1 LSIGKVLLNIIIN
14 INYFKLRLNM
24 KIGNYVV
31 GDYIIDSQANKKKLV
46 IDCRNCPY
54 GTSISDDP
62 RCRYHVLKLLE
73 TVDADEIILS
83 EVYERT
89 YNEKQTK
96 YLKEIVNLLL
106 DWENRSV
113 WVSSHLNVKDIDCD
127 ECYKERHNN
136 IIKFAR
142 DLLSYDPIT
151 SYLSLLK
158 EIENNKIRFDEQKSQ
173 NCGKCFE
180 ANLKHLLK
188 LKKEFENTE
197 FIKEL
202 KPILMKAKDL
212 SNIDIIYKTLFEV
225 QIKPAF
231 IGSQLLLG
239 DAEKLQLVDEYTVL
253 GTTVQVFKHPEK
265 IELIYYI
272 NPPEYTLTPNLY
284 FILSKTKETVAN
296 YQPGKVTLTSGSGT
310 RKYFQRIYRST
321 IADVGR
327 RYNITIA
334 PEDVNMLS
342 EIVTRYTIGY
352 GILELLLSDKRITD
366 IFIDSPIGSRPIYL
380 THSQYGQ
387 CQTNIL
393 YTEKEAESLVGKMR
407 AMSGR
412 PFDDAHPILDFDI
425 PDVNTRVNVIG
436 RPLATDG
443 IAFAFRIHKETPWTL
458 PQLINVKSLNP
469 LAAGLLSFFIDNNST
484 ILVAGS
490 RGAGKTSLMT
500 ALMLEVLQNSRM
512 IVQEDTLELPV
523 MYMKDIGFNIQRLK
537 TRSAIGAD
545 DSSSEVAPADALRT
559 ALRLGDSAIIVGEV
573 RSVEAKVLYE
583 AMRVGAA
590 GNVVMGTIH
599 ADSAYAVWDRVVNDL
614 EVPTTSFK
622 ATDLV
627 IVAKPI
633 RFKGSLKKYRRVTQI
648 TEVKKHWNKDP
659 DAEGGLLDLMTYQAD
674 KDSLILNEDALK
686 DSELFTKICTLSGM
700 TIEEAWDNIKLLAN
714 EKELI
719 VDISNKESVPE
730 ILEAENSSQAHNK
743 LLLMKEEYLEE
754 NGKVDYNNLFNNW
767 KDWYVNNFIPRL
779 VKKYKSNSEKQEE

>member
-1 LSIGKVLLNIIIN
+1 MV
-14 INYFKLRLNM
+14 
-24 KIGNYVV
+24 
-31 GDYIIDSQANKKKLV
+31 DDEANKKKLV

-62 RCRYHVLKLLE
+62 RCRFHVLKLLE
-73 TVDADEIILS
+73 TIDADEIILS

-89 YNEKQTK
+89 YNAKQTQ

-113 WVSSHLNVKDIDCD
+113 WIGSHLNIDDIDCD

-136 IIKFAR
+136 IIKFAK
-142 DLLSYDPIT
+142 DLLSYDPIA

-158 EIENNKIRFDEQKSQ
+158 EIENNKIRLDQQKGK
-173 NCGKCFE
+173 NCEKCFV
-180 ANLKHLLK
+180 ANLKHLIK
-188 LKKEFENTE
+188 LKKEFEGTE
-197 FIKEL
+197 FIKII
-202 KPILMKAKDL
+202 KPILLKEKDL
-212 SNIDIIYKTLFEV
+212 SKLNNIYKTVFEV

-231 IGSQLLLG
+231 IGSQLLFG
-239 DAEKLQLVDEYTVL
+239 DAEKLQLIDEYTVL
-253 GTTVQVFKHPEK
+253 GTTVQLFKHPEK
-265 IELIYYI
+265 IEFIYYI

-321 IADVGR
+321 ISDIAR
-327 RYNITIA
+327 RYRLNITPDDI
-334 PEDVNMLS
+334 NMLS

-366 IFIDSPIGSRPIYL
+366 IFIDSPIGSKPIYL

-393 YTEKEAESLVGKMR
+393 YTEKEAESFVGKLR

-412 PFDDAHPILDFDI
+412 PFDDAHPILDYDI
-425 PDVNTRVNVIG
+425 ADVNTRVNVIG
-436 RPLATDG
+436 RPMATDG

-490 RGAGKTSLMT
+490 RGAGKTSLTT
-500 ALMLEVLQNSRM
+500 ALILEILQNAR
-512 IVQEDTLELPV
+512 IIIQEDTLELPV

-545 DSSSEVAPADALRT
+545 DSSSEVSPADALRT

-599 ADSAYAVWDRVVNDL
+599 ADSAYSVWDRVVNDL

-622 ATDLV
+622 ATDIV

-633 RFKGSLKKYRRVTQI
+633 RFKGSLKRYRRVTQI

-659 DAEGGLLDLMTYQAD
+659 DAEGGLLDLMTYEAD

-700 TIEEAWDNIKLLAN
+700 GIEEVWDNIKLLAN
-714 EKELI
+714 EKELE
-719 VDISNKESVPE
+719 VELANKEQVLE
-730 ILEAENSSQAHNK
+730 ILEAENTTQAHNK
-743 LLLMKEEYLEE
+743 LILMKEEYIEE
-754 NGKVDYNNLFNNW
+754 NGKVNYIELFENW
-767 KDWYVNNFIPRL
+767 KTWYKDSFIPRL
-779 VKKYKSNSEKQEE
+779 VKKYKNDAKENKEKDDEFS